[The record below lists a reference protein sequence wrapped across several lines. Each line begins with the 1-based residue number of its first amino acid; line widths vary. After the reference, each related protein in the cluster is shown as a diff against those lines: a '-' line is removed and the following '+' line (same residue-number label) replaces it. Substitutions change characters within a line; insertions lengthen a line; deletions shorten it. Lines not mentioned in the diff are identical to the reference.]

1 MIKNNFAEL
10 NHSAMKLVIA
20 SQNQHKI
27 DEFQQILSPILQIV
41 PIDSVIKN
49 LDELPETGSTLLENA
64 RQKCHFVHQLTQMD
78 CFADD
83 SGLEI
88 EALHGAP
95 GVYSARYAG
104 EEKNHQANIK
114 KVLTELH
121 LKSNRKACFVT
132 VISAMINGNR
142 FDVTGKI
149 EGEILL
155 EPQGNSGFGY
165 DPIFK
170 PNGFDMSFA
179 QMDAEQKNKLSHRAQ
194 AAQLFLKEIR
204 IRFNLLL

>member
-41 PIDSVIKN
+41 PINLVIKN

>member
-1 MIKNNFAEL
+1 MIKNNFEEL

-41 PIDSVIKN
+41 PINLVIKN

-204 IRFNLLL
+204 LRFNSLL

>member
-1 MIKNNFAEL
+1 MIKNNFVQL
-10 NHSAMKLVIA
+10 NLSAMKLVIA

-64 RQKCHFVHQLTQMD
+64 RQKCQFVHQLTQMD

-88 EALHGAP
+88 EALNGAP

-204 IRFNLLL
+204 LRFNSLL

>member
-41 PIDSVIKN
+41 PINLVIKN

-155 EPQGNSGFGY
+155 EPKGNSGFGY

>member
-64 RQKCHFVHQLTQMD
+64 RQKCQFVHQLTQMD

-204 IRFNLLL
+204 LRFNSLL

>member
-1 MIKNNFAEL
+1 
-10 NHSAMKLVIA
+10 MKLVIA

-179 QMDAEQKNKLSHRAQ
+179 QMSAEQKNKLSHRAQ

-204 IRFNLLL
+204 LRFNSLL

>member
-1 MIKNNFAEL
+1 
-10 NHSAMKLVIA
+10 MKLVIA

-64 RQKCHFVHQLTQMD
+64 RQKCQFVHQLTQMD

-88 EALHGAP
+88 EALNGAP

-204 IRFNLLL
+204 LRFNSLL